1 LSWAKHVSAARYAGP
16 LSLEYEGHGG
26 DPWAKSVAVLDLAK
40 SVPGKEAS
48 S

>member
-1 LSWAKHVSAARYAGP
+1 LSWVNHVSAARCAGP

-26 DPWAKSVAVLDLAK
+26 DTWAKSVAVPDLAK
-40 SVPGKEAS
+40 SVLGKEAS